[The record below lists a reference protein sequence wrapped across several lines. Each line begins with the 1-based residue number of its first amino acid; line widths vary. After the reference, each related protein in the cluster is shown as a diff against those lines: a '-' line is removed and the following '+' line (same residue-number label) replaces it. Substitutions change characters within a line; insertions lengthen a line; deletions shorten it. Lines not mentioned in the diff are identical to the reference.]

1 MSNPNLSILLAI
13 SDAGMRHCAAEL
25 LSQGGYHDV
34 RTCTVEDAPGE
45 LDQRAADL
53 LVAHGEA
60 GMRLASKV
68 RVLDEATNGHT
79 WVLLLG
85 EQASEQVLDETA
97 DLGVDDLLP
106 PELIGAHLLARVHA
120 GDRMHSVLQ
129 RLARENRLL
138 RDNIA
143 SLEQRNLVDS
153 LTGLGNARYLRQ
165 KLEDSL
171 RQIQARGGALC
182 YLLIGL
188 QNAGTLQQQH
198 GAALYEELLQG
209 VGRRLQQMVRP
220 LDVLARVDD
229 QHFVLLTLP
238 RSLQECAPSS
248 FKRLHDGL
256 NLRGFMTSGGLVDL
270 SAGISLV
277 GLDEKSLP
285 IEPVSLF
292 GEASR
297 LLQESYVSGLV
308 NARRLPAK
316 T

>member
-1 MSNPNLSILLAI
+1 MSNPNLSILLAF
-13 SDAGMRHCAAEL
+13 DEADLGQEAAMRLQA
-25 LSQGGYHDV
+25 GGYADL
-34 RTCTVEDAPGE
+34 RLSTASQALTE
-45 LDQRAADL
+45 LDQRSANV
-53 LVAHGEA
+53 LVTA
-60 GMRLASKV
+60 GDAGLRLASQV
-68 RVLDEATNGHT
+68 RLLDEATQDHT
-79 WVLLLG
+79 WIILVDPRPSAHL
-85 EQASEQVLDETA
+85 LDETA
-97 DLGVDDLLP
+97 DLGVDDVLP
-106 PELIGAHLLARVHA
+106 PDQFQAHLLSRVHA
-120 GDRMHSVLQ
+120 GDRLYSLLQ
-129 RLARENRLL
+129 RTRRENRLL

-143 SLEQRNLVDS
+143 SLEQRNLVDP

-165 KLEDSL
+165 KLDDCL

-188 QNAGTLQQQH
+188 QNAAALQQDH
-198 GAALYEELLQG
+198 GDEFYDELLQG

-220 LDVLARVDD
+220 LDVLARLDD
-229 QHFVLLTLP
+229 HHFVLLTLP

-256 NLRGFMTSGGLVDL
+256 NLKGFMTSAGLIDVR
-270 SAGISLV
+270 AGISLV

-297 LLQESYVSGLV
+297 LLQDAYATGLV

-316 T
+316 G

>member
-13 SDAGMRHCAAEL
+13 GDAGLRHSAAEL
-25 LSQGGYHDV
+25 LLRGGYSDV
-34 RTCTVEDAPGE
+34 RTCPMEDALSE
-45 LDQRAADL
+45 LDQREPDL
-53 LVAHGEA
+53 LLTEGDEGV
-60 GMRLASKV
+60 RLASKI
-68 RVLDEATNGHT
+68 RVLDEATKRHT
-79 WVLLLG
+79 WVLLLDAR
-85 EQASEQVLDETA
+85 ASEQLLDETA

-106 PELIGAHLLARVHA
+106 AGLINDQLLARVHA

-153 LTGLGNARYLRQ
+153 LTGLGNSRYLRQ

-188 QNAGTLQQQH
+188 QNADALQQEY
-198 GAALYEELLQG
+198 GEAFYEELLQG

-220 LDVLARVDD
+220 LDVLARVDEH
-229 QHFVLLTLP
+229 HFVLLTLP
-238 RSLQECAPSS
+238 KSLQECAPSS
-248 FKRLHDGL
+248 FRRLHDGL
-256 NLRGFMTSGGLVDL
+256 NLKGFMTSAGLVDL
-270 SAGISLV
+270 RAGISLV

-285 IEPVSLF
+285 VEPVSLF

-297 LLQESYVSGLV
+297 LLQESYLSGLI